1 MKGSTL
7 ERNTYSFNQYFQ
19 PRRLVEFQVAQGAF
33 AALNREGGEAR
44 VVGGAVRN
52 TLLGTKVSDID
63 LATTH
68 LPQDTVRLVQ
78 DAGFKP
84 VPTGIEH
91 GTVTVV
97 VQGNLLK

>member
-1 MKGSTL
+1 MAESQAT
-7 ERNTYSFNQYFQ
+7 S
-19 PRRLVEFQVAQGAF
+19 GAF
-33 AALNREGGEAR
+33 AALNRDGGEAR

-68 LPQDTVRLVQ
+68 LPQDTVRLAQ
-78 DAGFKP
+78 EAGFKP

-97 VQGNLLK
+97 VHGTPLK